1 MTKQQTSRLSAM
13 LRMVRWAEAKEIVG
27 VGGFG
32 GACARLRDCGW
43 RVLVVMGL
51 MSIVACKDPGD
62 DKLSELRSDGCLLD
76 EVIQSLEINVEVP
89 DPQQG
94 YLDFDYEF
102 ANETK
107 PPVALPGFKV
117 PFVASV
123 DQIVDGSNGVE
134 VVGHHL
140 TQGLIVK
147 ERIRFLRAE
156 YTSECQPT
164 AELSSAPPLQNHTI
178 TVLVNGQTMIESEFE
193 LFPEIVTDG
202 CESDQSARKVVLEIL
217 DLNSNQT
224 FAQRRSECPGGIPA
238 GSTTAANSASAT
250 AM

>member
-1 MTKQQTSRLSAM
+1 MTKQQTSRLSVM
-13 LRMVRWAEAKEIVG
+13 LRMVRWGEEEEIVG

-32 GACARLRDCGW
+32 RACARLRDCGW

-51 MSIVACKDPGD
+51 MSMVACKDPSD
-62 DKLSELRSDGCLLD
+62 DKLAELSSEGCLLD

-102 ANETK
+102 SSETK
-107 PPVALPGFKV
+107 PPVAFPGFKV

-123 DQIVDGSNGVE
+123 EQTLDGSNGME

-147 ERIRFLRAE
+147 DRIHFLRAE

-164 AELSSAPPLQNHTI
+164 AELSTAPPLQNHTI
-178 TVLVNGQTMIESEFE
+178 TVLVNGRSMIESEFE
-193 LFPEIVTDG
+193 LIPEHVTEG
-202 CESDQSARKVVLEIL
+202 CELDQSARKVVLEIL

-238 GSTTAANSASAT
+238 GSTTASNSAGAT

>member
-1 MTKQQTSRLSAM
+1 MTKQQQTSRLLAM
-13 LRMVRWAEAKEIVG
+13 LRMVRWGEAEEIVG
-27 VGGFG
+27 VGGV
-32 GACARLRDCGW
+32 CARLRDCGW
-43 RVLVVMGL
+43 TVLVVMGL

-62 DKLSELRSDGCLLD
+62 DKLSELRSEDCLLD

-89 DPQQG
+89 NPQHG

-123 DQIVDGSNGVE
+123 EQTVDGSNGME

-164 AELSSAPPLQNHTI
+164 TELSSAPPLQNHTI

-193 LFPEIVTDG
+193 LIPEIVTDG

-217 DLNSNQT
+217 DLNSNPT

-238 GSTTAANSASAT
+238 GSTPASNSAGAT